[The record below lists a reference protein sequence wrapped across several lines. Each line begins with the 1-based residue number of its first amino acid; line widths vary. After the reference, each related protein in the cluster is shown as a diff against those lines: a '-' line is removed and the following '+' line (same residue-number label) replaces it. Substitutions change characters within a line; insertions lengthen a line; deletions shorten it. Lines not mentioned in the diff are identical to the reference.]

1 MREISSRMGTIIADN
16 PEYHGGETFVLVLMV
31 Y

>member
-1 MREISSRMGTIIADN
+1 MREISSRIIIIADN